1 MNEPD
6 PAGVV
11 KGQARGQVEA
21 RIIDLSK
28 GGARLELPAALE
40 VGTLH
45 SFALRVG
52 GETVLVHAKVRRCGP
67 GRTSKDFEVAV
78 EFVGLAPQDAARLSR
93 YLEG

>member
-1 MNEPD
+1 MSQTD
-6 PAGVV
+6 PAAAV

-28 GGARLELPAALE
+28 GGARLEMPAAFE

-45 SFALRVG
+45 SFFLRVG
-52 GETVLVHAKVRRCGP
+52 GETVLVHAKVRRSSPGP
-67 GRTSKDFEVAV
+67 TPGTFEVAV
-78 EFVGLAPQDAARLSR
+78 EFVGLSPQDAARLNR